1 MVDAREGSPDTRP
14 SLVICAWSPNETGW
28 DPIEDLSGDPWS
40 PAGARTDP
48 LPADAPE
55 ALAEA
60 LSGRLADWRCRG
72 LLLVGRTGRGGDVL
86 LQIRAENRT
95 RDGVRRL
102 DGDRPGVVRATAPAA
117 EMVRALREAGLP
129 ARATSEA
136 EDDAGSQLLYQVL
149 SELPDGADAP
159 AVALLRVPADAP
171 AATMQRAVKVAAQ
184 AIARHLSPLPR
195 SRAV

>member
-1 MVDAREGSPDTRP
+1 MGDAHEGSSDTRP
-14 SLVICAWSPNETGW
+14 SLVICAWSPEETGW

-55 ALAEA
+55 PLARA
-60 LSGRLADWRCRG
+60 LSARLADWRCRG
-72 LLLVGRTGRGGDVL
+72 LLLVGRTGRGDEVL

-136 EDDAGSQLLYQVL
+136 EDDVGSQLLYQVL
-149 SELPDGADAP
+149 SDLPDGVDAP

-171 AATMQRAVKVAAQ
+171 GATMQRAVKAAAQ